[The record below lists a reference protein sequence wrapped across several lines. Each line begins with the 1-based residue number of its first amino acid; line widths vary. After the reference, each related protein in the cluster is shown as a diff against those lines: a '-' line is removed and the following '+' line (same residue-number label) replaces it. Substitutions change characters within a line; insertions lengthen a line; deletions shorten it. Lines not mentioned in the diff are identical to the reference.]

1 MNIVYNI
8 NLRDLSLPDNGG
20 PLARRLRAADLASES
35 FERVMPGSDLWTKSA
50 RPVRLK
56 PHD

>member
-50 RPVRLK
+50 RPVRL
-56 PHD
+56 